1 MRRAES
7 VIRRRAKDDVHPV
20 RLVFCLA
27 SLSTDVAIPEI
38 GALIDSRT
46 TRYAMASHRSTGK
59 NHPRVASAAIRWVTM
74 LSLCACASS
83 PPADE
88 VGPSWSR
95 LASMQPVVITAAP
108 PPVLQASGGGGTRT
122 EFRNVDFHMTS
133 DVVLDIHYLDGA
145 MRSVVTG
152 QPVVFDDKS
161 SFVIQIDTAR
171 VGLTPSN
178 LGTLMNR
185 YVFAYDGAP
194 LRKLR
199 FKVKDGRLVQSGILH
214 KVVDIPFEITAAL
227 SVTDEGRIRIHPTA
241 MRIFGV
247 DGKGLMSALGI
258 QLQGLLDLRRAR
270 GVSVQGNDLLL
281 DPEKLLPPPAIAGRV
296 VAASVENGEVVQTFG
311 RDTSDGASGKG
322 APVELGV
329 LDSSAVNYMR
339 FRGGTLRFGKLFM
352 VQADMQIIDSDQH
365 DPFDFSIDDY
375 NRQLV
380 AGYSRNTLDGALKVY
395 MPDLDDTGK
404 ALSN

>member
-1 MRRAES
+1 
-7 VIRRRAKDDVHPV
+7 
-20 RLVFCLA
+20 
-27 SLSTDVAIPEI
+27 
-38 GALIDSRT
+38 
-46 TRYAMASHRSTGK
+46 MASHRSTGK
-59 NHPRVASAAIRWVTM
+59 DHSHIASAAIRWVSL

-83 PPADE
+83 PSADE

-108 PPVLQASGGGGTRT
+108 PAVLQAAGGGGTRT
-122 EFRNVDFHMTS
+122 EFRNVEFHMTP

-171 VGLTPSN
+171 VGLTPPN
-178 LGTLMNR
+178 LATLMNR
-185 YVFAYDGAP
+185 YVFGYDGAP

-199 FKVKDGRLVQSGILH
+199 FKVKDGQLVQSGILH

-227 SVTDEGRIRIHPTA
+227 SVTNEGRIRIHPTA

-258 QLQGLLDLRRAR
+258 ELQGLLDLRRAR

-296 VAASVENGEVVQTFG
+296 VAASVENGEVVQIFG
-311 RDTSDGASGKG
+311 RDTTDGANGGG

-352 VQADMQIIDSDQH
+352 VHADMQIIDSDQH
-365 DPFDFSIDDY
+365 DPFDFSIDEY

-404 ALSN
+404 TLSN

>member
-1 MRRAES
+1 
-7 VIRRRAKDDVHPV
+7 
-20 RLVFCLA
+20 
-27 SLSTDVAIPEI
+27 
-38 GALIDSRT
+38 
-46 TRYAMASHRSTGK
+46 MASHRSGRD
-59 NHPRVASAAIRWVTM
+59 HRLRVADGVVRWVS
-74 LSLCACASS
+74 LLWLCACMSA
-83 PPADE
+83 PAAEE
-88 VGPSWSR
+88 VGATWSR

-108 PPVLQASGGGGTRT
+108 PAVLQASGGGDTRA
-122 EFRNVDFHMTS
+122 EFRNVDFHMTP

-171 VGLTPSN
+171 VGLTPAN

-185 YVFAYDGAP
+185 YVFGYNGAP

-199 FKVKDGRLVQSGILH
+199 FKVKDGQLVQSGILH
-214 KVVDIPFEITAAL
+214 KVVDIPFQITASL
-227 SVTDEGRIRIHPTA
+227 SVTDNGRIRIHPTA

-247 DGKGLMSALGI
+247 DGKGLMQALRI
-258 QLQGLLDLRRAR
+258 QLQGLLDLSRAR
-270 GVSVQGNDLLL
+270 GVSVEGNDLLL
-281 DPEKLLPPPAIAGRV
+281 DPDELLPPPAIAGRV
-296 VAASVENGEVVQTFG
+296 VAARVENGEVVQIFG
-311 RDTSDGASGKG
+311 RDSMASARSADESGG
-322 APVELGV
+322 EQSAPELTT

-352 VQADMQIIDSDQH
+352 VNADMQIIDTDPH
-365 DPFDFSIDDY
+365 DPFDFGIDEY

-395 MPDLDDTGK
+395 MPDLSDTK
-404 ALSN
+404 TTMSN

>member
-1 MRRAES
+1 
-7 VIRRRAKDDVHPV
+7 
-20 RLVFCLA
+20 
-27 SLSTDVAIPEI
+27 
-38 GALIDSRT
+38 
-46 TRYAMASHRSTGK
+46 
-59 NHPRVASAAIRWVTM
+59 
-74 LSLCACASS
+74 
-83 PPADE
+83 
-88 VGPSWSR
+88 
-95 LASMQPVVITAAP
+95 MQPVVITAAP
-108 PPVLQASGGGGTRT
+108 PPVLQASGGGDTRA
-122 EFRNVDFHMTS
+122 EFRNVEFHMTS

-161 SFVIQIDTAR
+161 SFLIQIDTAR
-171 VGLTPSN
+171 VGLTPVNLSN
-178 LGTLMNR
+178 LMNHH
-185 YVFAYDGAP
+185 VFAYDGAP

-199 FKVKDGRLVQSGILH
+199 FKVKDGQLVQSGVLH

-247 DGKGLMSALGI
+247 DGEGLMKALGI

-270 GVSVQGNDLLL
+270 GVTVQGNDLLL

-296 VAASVENGEVVQTFG
+296 VAASVENGEVVQIFG
-311 RDTSDGASGKG
+311 RDTADHESGDGAPAEIAS
-322 APVELGV
+322 
-329 LDSSAVNYMR
+329 LDSSAVNFMR
-339 FRGGTLRFGKLFM
+339 FMGGTLRFGKLFM
-352 VQADMQIIDSDQH
+352 VHADMQIIDSDQH
-365 DPFDFSIDDY
+365 DPFDFSIEDY

-404 ALSN
+404 TLSN

>member
-1 MRRAES
+1 
-7 VIRRRAKDDVHPV
+7 
-20 RLVFCLA
+20 
-27 SLSTDVAIPEI
+27 
-38 GALIDSRT
+38 
-46 TRYAMASHRSTGK
+46 MASHQLAKDHR
-59 NHPRVASAAIRWVTM
+59 RRIAEAAIRWISL
-74 LSLCACASS
+74 LSVCACASS
-83 PPADE
+83 PPADDA
-88 VGPSWSR
+88 GPKWAR

-108 PPVLQASGGGGTRT
+108 PAVLQASGGGDTRA
-122 EFRNVDFHMTS
+122 EFRNVDFHMTP

-171 VGLTPSN
+171 VGLTPAN

-185 YVFAYDGAP
+185 YVFGYHGAP
-194 LRKLR
+194 LKKLR
-199 FKVKDGRLVQSGILH
+199 FKVKDGQLVQSGVLH

-258 QLQGLLDLRRAR
+258 ELQGLLDLSRAR
-270 GVSVQGNDLLL
+270 GVSVRGNDLLL

-296 VAASVENGEVVQTFG
+296 VAADVENGEVIQIFG
-311 RDTSDGASGKG
+311 RDTANQAGGNGASAGL
-322 APVELGV
+322 AP
-329 LDSSAVNYMR
+329 LDSSAANYMR
-339 FRGGTLRFGKLFM
+339 FSGGTLRFGKLFM
-352 VQADMQIIDSDQH
+352 VHADMQIIDSDQH
-365 DPFDFSIDDY
+365 DTFDFGIDDY

-380 AGYSRNTLDGALKVY
+380 AGYSRNTLDGGLKVY

>member
-1 MRRAES
+1 
-7 VIRRRAKDDVHPV
+7 
-20 RLVFCLA
+20 
-27 SLSTDVAIPEI
+27 
-38 GALIDSRT
+38 
-46 TRYAMASHRSTGK
+46 MASHQLAKDHR
-59 NHPRVASAAIRWVTM
+59 RRIAEAAIRWISL
-74 LSLCACASS
+74 LSVCACASS
-83 PPADE
+83 PPADDA
-88 VGPSWSR
+88 GPKWAR

-108 PPVLQASGGGGTRT
+108 PAVLQASGGGDTRA
-122 EFRNVDFHMTS
+122 EFRNVDFHMTP

-171 VGLTPSN
+171 VGLTPAN

-185 YVFAYDGAP
+185 YVFGYHGAP
-194 LRKLR
+194 LKKLR
-199 FKVKDGRLVQSGILH
+199 FKVKDGQLVQSGVLH

-258 QLQGLLDLRRAR
+258 ELQGLLDLSRAR
-270 GVSVQGNDLLL
+270 GVSVRGNDLLL

-296 VAASVENGEVVQTFG
+296 VAADVENGEVIQIFG
-311 RDTSDGASGKG
+311 RDTANQAGGNGASAGL
-322 APVELGV
+322 AP
-329 LDSSAVNYMR
+329 LDSSAANYMR
-339 FRGGTLRFGKLFM
+339 FSGGTLRFGKLFM
-352 VQADMQIIDSDQH
+352 VHADMQIIDSDQH
-365 DPFDFSIDDY
+365 DTFDFSIDDY

-380 AGYSRNTLDGALKVY
+380 AGYSRNTLDGGLKVY